1 MTRERRRAVMDS
13 RGEVNAPIA
22 PRLGDTLIFGGL
34 KGREALTTWGPIV
47 NAGAGGLARILH
59 AYAPQPPVTFLADT
73 EPLSTAMT
81 RIVKCHANLENPFTI
96 LDICLG
102 GGPHNVLLKIW
113 PQKQGCIGQ

>member
-1 MTRERRRAVMDS
+1 MDPVSHITAATTITNYNDQRKTTGVVDS

-34 KGREALTTWGPIV
+34 KGREALTTLGPIV
-47 NAGAGGLARILH
+47 NAGGGGLGRILH

-81 RIVKCHANLENPFTI
+81 RIGKCHANLENP
-96 LDICLG
+96 LRS
-102 GGPHNVLLKIW
+102 
-113 PQKQGCIGQ
+113 